1 MGKDQLSRLHVSIT
15 LLSDEELA
23 VDDVTLR
30 FCEEGRTLKGAENC
44 CVCLEPMCTG
54 DMLRRL
60 PCFHHMHAGCA
71 MSVLPRTGCCP
82 LCRCSIVG
90 GGLGVPDQLQE
101 QGTSHSTSSPGTR
114 RRDTNSRP
122 PPRDAPRQARRT
134 NSAHEIH
141 ELHEVLPVST
151 VRQSPRHIQEA
162 GHYPGGRVNA
172 RQTRTTIG
180 HSRQVG
186 QETEVPRHHGGT
198 SSPNSRQVPESSVPL
213 PPIWAESPS
222 SRRGSPQSRQELV
235 QRESPSSRRGSPQF

>member
-90 GGLGVPDQLQE
+90 GGLGVPDQLPE
-101 QGTSHSTSSPGTR
+101 HGTR
-114 RRDTNSRP
+114 RRDITSIP
-122 PPRDAPRQARRT
+122 LPRDSPSQVRRT
-134 NSAHEIH
+134 NSAHEVDEPH
-141 ELHEVLPVST
+141 EIVPVQA

-162 GHYPGGRVNA
+162 GRYPGGRPTA
-172 RQTRTTIG
+172 RQTRATPG
-180 HSRQVG
+180 RSRHVG
-186 QETEVPRHHGGT
+186 QQTEVPGPHEGT
-198 SSPNSRQVPESSVPL
+198 SSPNSRQLTESSVPL
-213 PPIWAESPS
+213 PIWA
-222 SRRGSPQSRQELV
+222 
-235 QRESPSSRRGSPQF
+235 